1 MMQGSNPRFPM
12 RFGLVLFLIGLPGAA
27 LAAEDRYG
35 PSRSTVRAAAV
46 APVAVSAAP
55 AMRAPTDYRGRTLSW
70 ASKSAVAAQVDPPA
84 AAGPPQV
91 FASRGPGS
99 APLPTSLYDTPAP
112 APRATVVP
120 APAMATPPA
129 YSPPPTPVQPTAAW
143 PQPAQPSLP
152 PPPGTSPLAGAPGYG
167 YSPPRSYSVVREW
180 GGTPDRIPTP
190 PAASQF
196 SGREV
201 ALDPNTLSAAA
212 QPDQAADDE
221 VDEEGAQQQRDQ
233 QKQNLARQ
241 GAKGGRQ

>member
-12 RFGLVLFLIGLPGAA
+12 RFGLVLLLIGLPGAA

-35 PSRSTVRAAAV
+35 PSRSTVAAAAV
-46 APVAVSAAP
+46 TPVAVSAAP

-84 AAGPPQV
+84 AAAPPQV
-91 FASRGPGS
+91 FASRGPGP

-112 APRATVVP
+112 AI
-120 APAMATPPA
+120 ATPPA
-129 YSPPPTPVQPTAAW
+129 YSPTPAPVQPTAAW

-152 PPPGTSPLAGAPGYG
+152 PPPGTPPLAGAPGYG

-201 ALDPNTLSAAA
+201 ALDPNTLGAAA
-212 QPDQAADDE
+212 QPDQVADDE

-233 QKQNLARQ
+233 QKQNLAKQ

>member
-1 MMQGSNPRFPM
+1 M

-35 PSRSTVRAAAV
+35 PSRSTVRALAIN
-46 APVAVSAAP
+46 PVAMSAAP
-55 AMRAPTDYRGRTLSW
+55 AMRAPTDYRGRTLGW

-84 AAGPPQV
+84 AAPPPQV
-91 FASRGPGS
+91 FASRGPGP

-112 APRATVVP
+112 AIAT
-120 APAMATPPA
+120 APA
-129 YSPPPTPVQPTAAW
+129 YSPTSAPVQPSAAW

-152 PPPGTSPLAGAPGYG
+152 PPPGTPPLAGAPGYG

-196 SGREV
+196 SGREI
-201 ALDPNTLSAAA
+201 ALDPNTLGAAA

-233 QKQNLARQ
+233 QKQNLAKQ
-241 GAKGGRQ
+241 ATKGGRQ

>member
-1 MMQGSNPRFPM
+1 MVQGSNPRFPM
-12 RFGLVLFLIGLPGAA
+12 RFGLVLILIGLPGAA

-35 PSRSTVRAAAV
+35 PSRSTVPAAAV
-46 APVAVSAAP
+46 SPAAVSAAP

-70 ASKSAVAAQVDPPA
+70 ASKSAVAAQADPPA
-84 AAGPPQV
+84 AAAPPQV
-91 FASRGPGS
+91 FASRGPGP

-112 APRATVVP
+112 AI
-120 APAMATPPA
+120 ATPPA
-129 YSPPPTPVQPTAAW
+129 YSPTPAPVQPTAAW

-152 PPPGTSPLAGAPGYG
+152 PPSTPPLAGAPGYG

-201 ALDPNTLSAAA
+201 ALDPNTLGAAA

-233 QKQNLARQ
+233 QKQNLAKQ